1 MREWNDSSNS
11 RPTYFNNFETI
22 KTIMT
27 HKIFHVS
34 QPVTFVTFT
43 WFGLPA
49 SLLLCRWTPGR
60 SLLRSCKTWPLEIWE
75 LLVKLRKHF
84 ESSELEDHSSMFANI
99 PRTCAKVEKLVVTKS
114 TQEDPMLRFQ
124 FICKALVTCEATLEP
139 SLENRRFEVSN
150 SLNGLN
156 PLQHSI
162 YCLTWMWKVLS
173 FSCFSCDVG
182 GCFLWKKTLP
192 KKNSSVVPLHTKF
205 GTPIGFLLNK
215 DTLFWFDKLS
225 GSPTVCTNCRS
236 PTCHAFDE
244 DHAERLF
251 VRGEPDSFKIPTQ
264 KHGEKLWKTW
274 KF

>member
-1 MREWNDSSNS
+1 MREWNDSRNS

-182 GCFLWKKTLP
+182 GCFLWKKDFA
-192 KKNSSVVPLHTKF
+192 KKKTVPLCLFIPSSVRQSASSSTRTPCSGLTNSVGPPLFAPIVGVPHAMHSMKTMPK
-205 GTPIGFLLNK
+205 
-215 DTLFWFDKLS
+215 
-225 GSPTVCTNCRS
+225 GS
-236 PTCHAFDE
+236 
-244 DHAERLF
+244 L
-251 VRGEPDSFKIPTQ
+251 
-264 KHGEKLWKTW
+264 
-274 KF
+274 